1 MLLSASR
8 TNARQMG
15 SCLQQL
21 HPYPQPLSLPP
32 SNPTTRW
39 DACYRRRRH
48 RHFLRCVGVSSAT
61 LQEQLLVPSDQR
73 TSHKTDPR
81 GLLDVMPE
89 GRGADLFGGMP
100 RTSGNGASERA
111 QPGEA
116 RRSGGGGEKSAS
128 SAIVALA
135 HASRHAEVIDL
146 FCRMHKDGV
155 PVSKFVLPSVL
166 KACPRLQDSR
176 MLRAVHVLVIKCA
189 LCQHV
194 IVGTALV
201 GAYVDFG
208 LMDDAWKAFDEI
220 EEANMVSWS
229 VIIGGYVRYCR
240 WGEAWD
246 AFSAMRRAGV
256 LPTDSVLV
264 MAIQACGALLCLDRG
279 KQLHALAVA
288 LGFVRNTTVWN
299 CLIDMYGKC
308 GDMDSCTVVFE
319 TMIDR
324 DQVSWNTI
332 ISSYVRLGLC
342 EEALDIVL
350 EMQQSGFTVDRFTLG
365 SGVAACAHLADI
377 DSGRAFHGYLI
388 RRALDTDAIRGSA
401 LVDMYGKCGLM
412 QLARL
417 VFDRMDERNY
427 VAWDAL
433 LSGYVEDGQVDLV
446 LDILRRMESA
456 NIKPNQHTFVN
467 LLKLCGNRRFAEYG
481 RQIHAHAI
489 KVIHEMNVVLETE
502 LIDMYAKCGCIEV
515 ARLLFLRMNERNLI
529 SWNALLSGY
538 VGDGQPVA
546 SINIYRQM
554 ELACIRPDQYTLA
567 GLLSLC
573 RYQGLLS
580 YGRQIHAHLIKIGSE
595 TNVVLQTLLVHMYVR
610 CRQWR
615 DAENVC
621 TMIQERN
628 LYVHDAFSKVYGY
641 GYYM

>member
-1 MLLSASR
+1 MD
-8 TNARQMG
+8 
-15 SCLQQL
+15 SCLL
-21 HPYPQPLSLPP
+21 HPYPQPLPLPP
-32 SNPTTRW
+32 SNPTSQRAHLKW
-39 DACYRRRRH
+39 GPCCRRRRRH
-48 RHFLRCVGVSSAT
+48 LLRRVAVSALT
-61 LQEQLLVPSDQR
+61 LEEQLAPTNPRTVNPRRPFDGMQERSVATSDTAGNLFDEMLRPSGEGA
-73 TSHKTDPR
+73 SVR
-81 GLLDVMPE
+81 GL
-89 GRGADLFGGMP
+89 P
-100 RTSGNGASERA
+100 RRA
-111 QPGEA
+111 AP
-116 RRSGGGGEKSAS
+116 RSGEKSAS
-128 SAIVALA
+128 SAILALA
-135 HASRHAEVIDL
+135 HASRHAEVLEL
-146 FCRMHKDGV
+146 FCRMRRDGL
-155 PVSKFVLPSVL
+155 PVSRFMLPSVL
-166 KACPRLQDSR
+166 KACARLQDSR
-176 MLRAVHVLVIKCA
+176 MLRAAHVVVIKCA

-194 IVGTALV
+194 VVGTALV
-201 GAYVDFG
+201 SAYVDFG
-208 LMDDAWKAFDEI
+208 LMDDARNAFAEMD
-220 EEANMVSWS
+220 EANMVSWS
-229 VIIGGYVRYCR
+229 VVIGGYVRSCR
-240 WGEAWD
+240 WDEAWD
-246 AFSAMRRAGV
+246 AFSAMQRAGV
-256 LPTDSVLV
+256 PPVDSVLV
-264 MAIQACGALLCLDRG
+264 MAIQACSALLCLVRG

-288 LGFVRNTTVWN
+288 LGFERNTTVWN

-308 GDMDSCTVVFE
+308 GDMDSCRAVFD
-319 TMIDR
+319 TMVDR

-342 EEALDIVL
+342 EEALDMVIQ
-350 EMQQSGFTVDRFTLG
+350 MQQCGFAVDRFTLG

-377 DSGRAFHGYLI
+377 DSGSAFHGYLI

-412 QLARL
+412 EHARL

-433 LSGYVEDGQVDLV
+433 LSGYVENGQVDLALKV
-446 LDILRRMESA
+446 FQQMESA

-467 LLKLCGNRRFAEYG
+467 LLKLCGNRRYTEYG

-489 KVIHEMNVVLETE
+489 KAIHQMNVVLETE

-538 VGDGQPVA
+538 VGDGQPGA

-573 RYQGLLS
+573 RYQGLLR
-580 YGRQIHAHLIKIGSE
+580 YGRQIHAHVIKIGSE

-621 TMIQERN
+621 AMIQERN
-628 LYVHDAFSKVYGY
+628 FYVHDAFSKVYGD
-641 GYYM
+641 GYFI